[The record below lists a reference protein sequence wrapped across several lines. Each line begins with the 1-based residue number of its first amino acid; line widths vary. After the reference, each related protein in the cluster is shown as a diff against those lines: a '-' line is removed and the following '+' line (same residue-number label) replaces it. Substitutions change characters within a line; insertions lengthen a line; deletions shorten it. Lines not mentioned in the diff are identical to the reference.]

1 MEWTAMTRPIVFARL
16 LSRIQ
21 TPSPAS
27 PFVLIVSLML
37 TQSAAAQKLE
47 DGTFDPDDWNERGPF
62 ILPDDVPGGDVDSSQ
77 LTTGGNPDHHL
88 RFLIEGVSVPL
99 GESSQAWGLLINEN
113 EQAIYDPMSAGLI
126 ERIDFEFDARLPPDD
141 IRGNRAV
148 SLALEQDGFLWAA
161 IDTRVFVDESGWT
174 PKGIFGLS
182 ASDFTSFIWAERG
195 QPATPDFSFGGS
207 PITFGLVQ
215 GVSCPTTS
223 DCSLTP
229 VPNEV
234 DIDNWKVAINQTGV
248 HLTLSVDE
256 VSSPRRLPDLDLELL
271 VTARVYNAGPSDV
284 SGDITVRFHLPKE
297 ALAGF
302 FIPDTTGPNPLCRL
316 GEAMDVP
323 ISDDFVIA
331 DCKIT
336 GPLGT
341 GASDVVTIPISG
353 ISAGY
358 SGTVLDG
365 SIFTYAAGVLP
376 FSGSDPDDPDPP
388 DPANS
393 DADEVDVV
401 ICNPTGIAPRAVD
414 DIMQCD
420 DLGTGGTSGAGGAG
434 GTGGD
439 ASMGNGGGGCSAAAA
454 ANNSNPWSLV
464 LCLAGVA
471 IWLRRRR
478 S

>member
-1 MEWTAMTRPIVFARL
+1 MTRPIVFARL
-16 LSRIQ
+16 SSPIQ
-21 TPSPAS
+21 TPSPAW

-37 TQSAAAQKLE
+37 TQSAAAQTLE

-62 ILPDDVPGGDVDSSQ
+62 ILPADVPGGDVDSSQ

-113 EQAIYDPMSAGLI
+113 EEAIYDPTSAGPI
-126 ERIDFEFDARLPPDD
+126 ERIDFDFDARLPPDD

-148 SLALEQDGFLWAA
+148 SLALQQDGFLWAA

-174 PKGIFGLS
+174 PKGIFGLTE
-182 ASDFTSFIWAERG
+182 SDFTSFIWAERG
-195 QPATPDFSFGGS
+195 QPATPDFAFGGS

-234 DIDNWKVAINQTGV
+234 DIDNWKVAVNQKGV

-256 VSSPRRLPDLDLELL
+256 VSSPRRLPELDLELL

-302 FIPDTTGPNPLCRL
+302 FIPDTTGSCLV
-316 GEAMDVP
+316 GKQMDEAIMDVP
-323 ISDDFVIA
+323 VSDDFVIA

-341 GASDVVTIPISG
+341 GTSDLVTIPISG

-358 SGTVLDG
+358 AGTVRDG

-376 FSGSDPDDPDPP
+376 FSGSDPTDPDPP
-388 DPANS
+388 DPAHS

-401 ICNPTGIAPRAVD
+401 ICNPTGIAARAVN

-420 DLGTGGTSGAGGAG
+420 DLGTGGTSGAGGTA
-434 GTGGD
+434 GTGGG
-439 ASMGNGGGGCSAAAA
+439 ASMGSGDGGCSAATAA
-454 ANNSNPWSLV
+454 HSSNPWSL
-464 LCLAGVA
+464 LLWLAGVA
-471 IWLRRRR
+471 IWLRRRT

>member
-1 MEWTAMTRPIVFARL
+1 MTRPTVFAGL
-16 LSRIQ
+16 LSPIQ
-21 TPSPAS
+21 TLSTALS
-27 PFVLIVSLML
+27 FVLVTSLML
-37 TQSAAAQKLE
+37 TQNAAAQKLE
-47 DGTFDPDDWNERGPF
+47 DGAFDPEDWTDRGPF
-62 ILPDDVPGGDVDSSQ
+62 ILPDDVPGGAVDWSQ

-174 PKGIFGLS
+174 PKGMFGLTE
-182 ASDFTSFIWAERG
+182 SDFTPFIWAERG
-195 QPATPDFSFGGS
+195 QPSTPDFSFGGS
-207 PITFGLVQ
+207 PIAFGLVQ

-234 DIDNWKVAINQTGV
+234 DIDNWTVAVNQTGV
-248 HLTLSVDE
+248 QLTLSVDE
-256 VSSPRRLPDLDLELL
+256 VSGPGRLPELDLELL
-271 VTARVYNAGPSDV
+271 VTARVYNAGPSEVSDV
-284 SGDITVRFHLPKE
+284 TVRFHLPKE
-297 ALAGF
+297 HLAGF
-302 FIPDTTGPNPLCRL
+302 FIPDTTEPNATCRV
-316 GEAMDVP
+316 GDEMGVP
-323 ISDDFVIA
+323 ISAEFVIA
-331 DCKIT
+331 DCEII

-341 GASDVVTIPISG
+341 GTSDIVTVPISG

-358 SGTVLDG
+358 AGTVPDG
-365 SIFTYAAGVLP
+365 STFTYAAGVLP
-376 FSGSDPDDPDPP
+376 FSGSDPDDPDLP

-414 DIMQCD
+414 DIMRCD
-420 DLGTGGTSGAGGAG
+420 DLGTGGTSGAGGTA
-434 GTGGD
+434 GTGGG
-439 ASMGNGGGGCSAAAA
+439 ASMGNGGGGCSAATA
-454 ANNSNPWSLV
+454 ANGSNPWISI

-471 IWLRRRR
+471 MWLRRRR
-478 S
+478 RG

>member
-1 MEWTAMTRPIVFARL
+1 MTQPVVFARL
-16 LSRIQ
+16 SSPIQ
-21 TPSPAS
+21 TPSPAW

-37 TQSAAAQKLE
+37 TQSAAAQTLE

-62 ILPDDVPGGDVDSSQ
+62 ILPADVPGGDVDSSQ
-77 LTTGGNPDHHL
+77 LATGGNPDHHL

-113 EQAIYDPMSAGLI
+113 EEAMYDPTSAGPI
-126 ERIDFEFDARLPPDD
+126 ERIDFDFDARLPPDD

-148 SLALEQDGFLWAA
+148 SLALQQDGFLWAA

-174 PKGIFGLS
+174 PKGIFGLTE
-182 ASDFTSFIWAERG
+182 SDFTSFIWAERG
-195 QPATPDFSFGGS
+195 QPATPDFAFGGS

-234 DIDNWKVAINQTGV
+234 DIDNWKVAVNQKGV

-256 VSSPRRLPDLDLELL
+256 VSSPRRLPELDLELL

-302 FIPDTTGPNPLCRL
+302 YIPVMEEQCDIVEDEEGDPVVRN
-316 GEAMDVP
+316 DV
-323 ISDDFVIA
+323 VLA
-331 DCKIT
+331 DCTIL
-336 GPLGT
+336 GPLATGT
-341 GASDVVTIPISG
+341 SDVVTVPISG

-358 SGTVLDG
+358 AGTVRDG
-365 SIFTYAAGVLP
+365 STFTYAAGVLP
-376 FSGSDPDDPDPP
+376 FSGSDPDNP

-454 ANNSNPWSLV
+454 ANSSNPWSLV
-464 LCLAGVA
+464 LSLAGVA

>member
-1 MEWTAMTRPIVFARL
+1 MEWTAMTRPIVFARS
-16 LSRIQ
+16 LSPIHVL
-21 TPSPAS
+21 PA
-27 PFVLIVSLML
+27 FVFVASLML
-37 TQSAAAQKLE
+37 PQTAAAQEIE
-47 DGTFDPDDWNERGPF
+47 DGTFDPGDWTQHGPF
-62 ILPDDVPGGDVDSSQ
+62 ILPADVPGGDVDSSQ
-77 LTTGGNPDHHL
+77 LTTGGNPEHHL

-99 GESSQAWGLLINEN
+99 GESSQAWGILINEN
-113 EQAIYDPMSAGLI
+113 AEASYDPTRAGPI
-126 ERIDFEFDARLPPDD
+126 ERIDFDFDARLPPDD

-148 SLALEQDGFLWAA
+148 SLALQQDGFLWAA

-174 PKGIFGLS
+174 PKGIFGLTE
-182 ASDFTSFIWAERG
+182 SDFTSFIWAERG
-195 QPATPDFSFGGS
+195 QPATPDFAFGGS

-234 DIDNWKVAINQTGV
+234 DIDNWKVAINQKGV

-256 VSSPRRLPDLDLELL
+256 VSSPRRLPELDLELL

-302 FIPDTTGPNPLCRL
+302 FIPDTTGENATCSV
-316 GEAMDVP
+316 GDAMGVP
-323 ISDDFVIA
+323 ISRHFVIA
-331 DCKIT
+331 ECKIT

-341 GASDVVTIPISG
+341 GTSDVVTMPISG

-358 SGTVLDG
+358 AGTVLDG

-376 FSGSDPDDPDPP
+376 FSGSDADPP
-388 DPANS
+388 NPAHS

-401 ICNPTGIAPRAVD
+401 ICNPTGIAARAVN

-420 DLGTGGTSGAGGAG
+420 DLGTGGTSGAGGTA
-434 GTGGD
+434 GTGGG
-439 ASMGNGGGGCSAAAA
+439 ASMGSGDGGCSAATAA
-454 ANNSNPWSLV
+454 HSSNPWSL
-464 LCLAGVA
+464 LLWLAGVA
-471 IWLRRRR
+471 IWLRRRT